1 MPGTF
6 FEEEINVKD
15 TMLKL
20 YLKIESLLSQD
31 EGQDLIE
38 YALLVAIVSLSA
50 TAAMENVARTV
61 STFYTNIASGVS
73 GAIPAGS

>member
-6 FEEEINVKD
+6 FEEEINVKG

-20 YLKIESLLSQD
+20 YVKIEKLLSQD

-38 YALLVAIVSLSA
+38 YALVVAIVSLSA
-50 TAAMENVARTV
+50 TAAMETLAETV

-73 GAIPAGS
+73 AAIPMGS